1 MKKIALLITM
11 IGFMFMVV
19 ACGNGEDPIDT
30 VIPDPV
36 APTIVER
43 SGVTKTFVQGSTA
56 PDFKTY
62 VTITDADTG
71 NVTVTDTM
79 VNATA
84 LDMTTPGTYSVI
96 FNYTGGNGLSAS
108 LTITIT
114 ITAADAPVIAEVP
127 GIIKEYEEGDTA
139 PDFTALVTITD
150 PIDGVIAVTPSM
162 VDVSKVN
169 MNVVGTFRVTYS
181 YTSTSGKTT
190 TFDIVFR
197 INEKVIEFGNCD
209 PNFPEGQV
217 NLDLE
222 GRKVT
227 LGTWMRNF
235 LDPFWL
241 TAKPSELNTMK
252 KTCIT
257 RANTEHNT
265 TLGWYAYDN
274 ALNHTNEIIQQ
285 YLAGDFK
292 ADWYNINSHNLG
304 KLAEAGAIRPITEFM
319 DYLPDYYYDINVQFG
334 TWKGEVY
341 GIWTERI
348 NVNMGIYVNLD
359 LIEEYGQVN
368 PAELWNDGEWNWQAL
383 LDISSA
389 IKENAPTNVEVFGIN
404 SYDLGSYL
412 IGSNGGKTIDP
423 ATDTFALN
431 DARAINALEF
441 GQELA
446 ERGYVW
452 TSEDGTDTS
461 TRAKFTSGELV
472 FYFGSDWISGDPSI
486 LKPGE
491 AVKFTLGMVP
501 FPVGPDVTDI
511 DTEYRLP
518 ITVGNLWVM
527 RSDLDDTMAEKVFQY
542 FINTVP
548 WGDDDEQDLRYTETM
563 RDHMDDRTS
572 LEAYVSAS
580 RLGYFEKTFLYGVVW
595 ALPNSGSSGIGN
607 VYGEIINTAGASATA
622 IIEAALPSI
631 QAQIDQVLGKDQE

>member
-1 MKKIALLITM
+1 MKKILLLLAIFGLFITLA
-11 IGFMFMVV
+11 
-19 ACGNGEDPIDT
+19 ACEK
-30 VIPDPV
+30 DPV
-36 APTIVER
+36 EETIVTGDPTITEK
-43 SGVTKTFVQGSTA
+43 SGITKSYTQGATT
-56 PDFKTY
+56 PDFKTFVI
-62 VTITDADTG
+62 VTDPELG
-71 NVTVTDTM
+71 NVTVTDLM
-79 VNATA
+79 VDAT
-84 LDMTTPGTYSVI
+84 LVDMTTPGTYVVSYS
-96 FNYTGGNGLSAS
+96 YTSQNGKLAT
-108 LTITIT
+108 LDITIT
-114 ITAADAPVIAEVP
+114 ITAADAPVIAEKS
-127 GIIKEYEEGDTA
+127 GITKEFMEGDAA
-139 PDFTALVTITD
+139 PDFKTLVTITD
-150 PIDGVIAVTPSM
+150 PVDGVITVTDAM
-162 VDVSKVN
+162 VDTSLVN
-169 MNVVGTFRVTYS
+169 MNLIGTFRVTYS
-181 YTSTSGKTT
+181 YTSSSGKTT

-197 INEKVIEFGNCD
+197 INEKVVEFGNCD

-217 NLDLE
+217 NLDLQ
-222 GRKVT
+222 GHKVI

-257 RANTEHNT
+257 RANTEHNA

-285 YLAGDFK
+285 YIAGDFK

-304 KLAEAGAIRPITEFM
+304 RLADAGAIRPIT
-319 DYLPDYYYDINVQFG
+319 DYLHYLPDYYYDINTQFG

-368 PAELWNDGEWNWQAL
+368 PAELWNNGEWDWQAL

-389 IKENAPTNVEVFGIN
+389 IKENAPTNVEIFGIN
-404 SYDLGSYL
+404 NYDLGSYL

-423 ATDTFALN
+423 LTDTFALN
-431 DARAINALEF
+431 DSRAINALEF
-441 GQELA
+441 GQELK
-446 ERGYVW
+446 ERGYAW
-452 TSEDGTDTS
+452 TAEDNTDTS

-486 LKPGE
+486 LKPGD

-501 FPVGPDVTDI
+501 FPYGPDIVDL

-518 ITVGNLWVM
+518 ITVGNLWVL
-527 RSDLDDTMAEKVFQY
+527 RSDLSDTEAEKMFQY
-542 FINTVP
+542 FVNTVP
-548 WGDDDEQDLRYTETM
+548 WGDDEEQDLRYTETM

-580 RLGYFEKTFLYGVVW
+580 RMGYFEKTFLYNVVW
-595 ALPNSGSSGIGN
+595 GTPDSGTVGIGN
-607 VYGEIINTAGASATA
+607 VYAEIINTAGVSATA
-622 IIEAALPSI
+622 TIQAALPSI
-631 QAQIDQVLGKDQE
+631 QAQIDKILGKQQE

>member
-1 MKKIALLITM
+1 MKKIILFLSLFGLLITM
-11 IGFMFMVV
+11 AACKDEETVPPVV
-19 ACGNGEDPIDT
+19 SGE
-30 VIPDPV
+30 
-36 APTIVER
+36 PTITE
-43 SGVTKTFVQGSTA
+43 KTNIVKSYVQGSAT
-56 PDFKTY
+56 PDFKTF
-62 VTITDADTG
+62 VTITDPDTG
-71 NVTVTDTM
+71 NVTVTDAM
-79 VNATA
+79 VDTTQVNMTDVGTFVVNYAYTSQSGKTA
-84 LDMTTPGTYSVI
+84 
-96 FNYTGGNGLSAS
+96 N

-114 ITAADAPVIAEVP
+114 ITAADAPVIAEKT
-127 GIIKEYEEGDTA
+127 GIVKEYMAGDAA
-139 PDFTALVTITD
+139 PNFKAMVTITD
-150 PIDGVIAVTPSM
+150 PVDGVITVTDAM
-162 VDVSKVN
+162 VDTSKVN
-169 MNVVGTFRVTYS
+169 MNQVGTFRVTYS

-197 INEKVIEFGNCD
+197 INEKVVEFGNCD
-209 PNFPEGQV
+209 PNFPSGQV
-217 NLDLE
+217 NLDLG
-222 GRKVT
+222 GRKVI

-265 TLGWYAYDN
+265 SLGWYAYDN

-285 YLAGDFK
+285 YIAGSFK

-304 KLAEAGAIRPITEFM
+304 RLADAGAIRPITNFM
-319 DYLPDYYYDINVQFG
+319 HYLPDYYYDINLQFG

-368 PAELWNDGEWNWQAL
+368 PAELWNNGEWNWQAL

-431 DARAINALEF
+431 DSRAINALTF
-441 GQELA
+441 GQQLK

-452 TSEDGTDTS
+452 TAEDNTDAS

-486 LKPGE
+486 LKPGD

-501 FPVGPDVTDI
+501 FPYGTDI
-511 DTEYRLP
+511 VDLNAEYRLP
-518 ITVGNLWVM
+518 ITVGNLWVL
-527 RSDLDDTMAEKVFQY
+527 RSDLSDAEAEKIFQY
-542 FINTVP
+542 FVNTVP
-548 WGDDDEQDLRYTETM
+548 WGNDAEQDLRYTETM
-563 RDHMDDRTS
+563 RDHMDDRKS
-572 LEAYVSAS
+572 LQAYVSAS
-580 RLGYFEKTFLYGVVW
+580 RMGYFEKTFLYNVVW
-595 ALPNSGSSGIGN
+595 GTQGSGTVGIGN
-607 VYGEIINTAGASATA
+607 VYAEIINTPGISATA
-622 IIEAALPSI
+622 TIQAALPSI
-631 QAQIDQVLGKDQE
+631 QAQIDQILGKKQE